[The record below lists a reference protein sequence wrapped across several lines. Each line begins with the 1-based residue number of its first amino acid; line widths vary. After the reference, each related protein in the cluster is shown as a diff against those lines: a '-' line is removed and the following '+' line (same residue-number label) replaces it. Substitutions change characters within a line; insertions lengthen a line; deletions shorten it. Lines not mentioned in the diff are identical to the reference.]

1 MTRHT
6 RNQEPT
12 TANQPTLDQ
21 PVNPSATFRHVTGP
35 AHTRLAPPVR
45 PPLPACVHPV
55 VLAVGGLSLRIWASE
70 NLTLSAIMETAS
82 RFPLAWYNIRMPDSR
97 SPDPLAAIA
106 HRHRAS
112 TDRALTHALI
122 RTAEQHGIP
131 TSTAYATAVRYR
143 PRIAH
148 NAALREAL
156 TNTVAPS
163 PIVHTNA
170 RGLVLSRAAA
180 RLHECV
186 EPGVPLPQINVI
198 TIFVL
203 VVLWE
208 CEAREKGYTTA
219 LVSTRD
225 VGAWVGVDR
234 RTANTALRALL
245 ARGWVREVGHTPRQA
260 RRLCVAGG
268 SRISAEGQAIAGD
281 PEHPLW
287 RVTDPQV
294 VHHSD
299 RTRAVRAWVA
309 ELLEALGIDRKPR
322 GNCTPPPHDPDAATR
337 MAEALEARTL
347 ERETSAA
354 ERARDLELNAVV
366 REIIGTPPKR
376 TAPKAERRAW
386 LEKATTRA
394 HNAIGN
400 KGTPERRV
408 DMRRAIEHALKIRG
422 YPPTQRTQIARHL
435 VPLEVDNG

>member
-6 RNQEPT
+6 RNQEPI

-21 PVNPSATFRHVTGP
+21 SGNPSAPFRHVTGP
-35 AHTRLAPPVR
+35 ARTCLAPPVR
-45 PPLPACVHPV
+45 PPLPARACSV

-106 HRHRAS
+106 HRHRNS
-112 TDRALTHALI
+112 TDRALAYALI

-131 TSTAYATAVRYR
+131 TDTVYAIAVRHR

-156 TNTVAPS
+156 TNTVAP

-180 RLHECV
+180 RLRECV

-203 VVLWE
+203 VGLWE

-234 RTANTALRALL
+234 RTANTALHALL
-245 ARGWVREVGHTPRQA
+245 ERGWVREVGHTPRQA

-294 VHHSD
+294 VYHSD
-299 RTRAVRAWVA
+299 RTRAVRAWVS

-322 GNCTPPPHDPDAATR
+322 GNRTPPPRDPDAPAR
-337 MAEALEARTL
+337 MAEALEVRSR
-347 ERETSAA
+347 EREASAS

-376 TAPKAERRAW
+376 RTPKAERRAW

-400 KGTPERRV
+400 KGTPERRT

-422 YPPTQRTQIARHL
+422 YPPTQRTQIAHHL

>member
-1 MTRHT
+1 M
-6 RNQEPT
+6 
-12 TANQPTLDQ
+12 
-21 PVNPSATFRHVTGP
+21 P
-35 AHTRLAPPVR
+35 A
-45 PPLPACVHPV
+45 PV
-55 VLAVGGLSLRIWASE
+55 VLAVVGLSLRTWASE

-82 RFPLAWYNIRMPDSR
+82 RFPLAWYNIRMPDSQ

-106 HRHRAS
+106 HRHRTS
-112 TDRALTHALI
+112 TDRTLAYALI

-131 TSTAYATAVRYR
+131 TDTVYATAVRYR

-148 NAALREAL
+148 NVALREAL
-156 TNTVAPS
+156 TNVVAP
-163 PIVHTNA
+163 PLIVHTNA

-180 RLHECV
+180 RLRECV

-225 VGAWVGVDR
+225 AGAWVGVDR

-322 GNCTPPPHDPDAATR
+322 GNGTPPPHDPDAAAR

-347 ERETSAA
+347 EREASAS

-400 KGTPERRV
+400 KGTPERRT

-422 YPPTQRTQIARHL
+422 YPPTQRTQIAHHL

>member
-1 MTRHT
+1 
-6 RNQEPT
+6 
-12 TANQPTLDQ
+12 
-21 PVNPSATFRHVTGP
+21 
-35 AHTRLAPPVR
+35 
-45 PPLPACVHPV
+45 
-55 VLAVGGLSLRIWASE
+55 
-70 NLTLSAIMETAS
+70 METAS

-106 HRHRAS
+106 HRHRNS
-112 TDRALTHALI
+112 TDRALAHALI
-122 RTAEQHGIP
+122 RTAEQHGI
-131 TSTAYATAVRYR
+131 SSSAVYATAVRYR
-143 PRIAH
+143 PHIAH
-148 NAALREAL
+148 NATLRDLL
-156 TNTVAPS
+156 TNAVTTP

-180 RLHECV
+180 RLSECV

-208 CEAREKGYTTA
+208 CDAREKGYTTA

-234 RTANTALRALL
+234 RTANRALHAL
-245 ARGWVREVGHTPRQA
+245 LERGWVREVGHTPRQA
-260 RRLCVAGG
+260 RRLCVEGG
-268 SRISAEGQAIAGD
+268 SRISAEGRAIAGD

-294 VHHSD
+294 VYHSD

-322 GNCTPPPHDPDAATR
+322 GNCTPPPHDPDAAAR

-354 ERARDLELNAVV
+354 ERARDLKLNAVV
-366 REIIGTPPKR
+366 RDIIGTPPKR
-376 TAPKAERRAW
+376 TTPKAERREW
-386 LEKATTRA
+386 LEKATNRA
-394 HNAIGN
+394 HKAIGN

-422 YPPTQRTQIARHL
+422 YPPTQRTQIAQHL
-435 VPLEVDNG
+435 IPLEADNG